1 MSKRARVVAT
11 ATATVAAAGAEGG
24 IVGVGLIEG
33 PLHDHSITEV
43 ARLSLG
49 NMDMVL
55 LSARSSSPVVA
66 GCSLLAV
73 LLHVSFSIS
82 PDAAVVSKM
91 AAMPAGLSAKFGL
104 SHGITELLNGS
115 FVGFP
120 DCAPYPYRNCA
131 WPVPRPSEGE
141 PISSPAA
148 CTRCAPRGRRSP
160 SQIRV
165 ACVGDSITAGVEAS
179 AASSTYPSVLQSL
192 LGDQYVVT
200 NLGSSG
206 ATMQNDGY
214 RPFVQTAMY
223 RALLENTWDVV
234 VLMLGA

>member
-1 MSKRARVVAT
+1 
-11 ATATVAAAGAEGG
+11 
-24 IVGVGLIEG
+24 
-33 PLHDHSITEV
+33 
-43 ARLSLG
+43 
-49 NMDMVL
+49 MVL

-82 PDAAVVSKM
+82 PNAAVVSKM

-104 SHGITELLNGS
+104 SHGITESLNGS

-223 RALLENTWDVV
+223 RALLENTWDAV